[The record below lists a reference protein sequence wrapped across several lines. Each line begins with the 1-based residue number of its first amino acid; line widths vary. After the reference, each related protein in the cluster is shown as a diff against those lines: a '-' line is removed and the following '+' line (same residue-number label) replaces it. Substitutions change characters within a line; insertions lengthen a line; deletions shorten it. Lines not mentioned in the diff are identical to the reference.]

1 MPTTQIKSTPDLI
14 CRFILLKIVCCL
26 DLSFS
31 ENAWTQYENSI
42 FRRELPAA
50 EYVDLCW
57 STGHLSHK
65 FRTADVLR
73 FRIWHSR
80 PAIEFSYCV
89 QAFWLEL
96 FPWWLILSYETGFH
110 PMRQVFFVDQMTI
123 ISRRADSENPIQFT
137 YSWKNVLSP
146 FLKVKLPYFKYLAIF
161 LHFQVNFQQ

>member
-1 MPTTQIKSTPDLI
+1 MKPKRHLSNIQILCSVGSAIFWSAVLWLVFLWGSHGLSEDATLLDHAQGLALQKNILSSSFGPGSRSKIWTQHQSKMVPDPKFGPGPRSKNI
-14 CRFILLKIVCCL
+14 
-26 DLSFS
+26 
-31 ENAWTQYENSI
+31 WTQYGNPI

-89 QAFWLEL
+89 QAF
-96 FPWWLILSYETGFH
+96 
-110 PMRQVFFVDQMTI
+110 
-123 ISRRADSENPIQFT
+123 
-137 YSWKNVLSP
+137 SWIA
-146 FLKVKLPYFKYLAIF
+146 FL
-161 LHFQVNFQQ
+161 